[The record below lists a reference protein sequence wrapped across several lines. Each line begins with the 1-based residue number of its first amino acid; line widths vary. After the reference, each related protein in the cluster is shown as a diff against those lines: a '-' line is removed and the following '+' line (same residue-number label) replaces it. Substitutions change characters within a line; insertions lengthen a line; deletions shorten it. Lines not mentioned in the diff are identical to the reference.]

1 MQPELDFK
9 KIGGRIRAARQER
22 GMSQSDLGAIVGC
35 SNNHLSHVEVGQT
48 KVSLTMLVKIAYTLD
63 KDFDYFLMDTPYA
76 RCSTIINEEIASK
89 LNQCN
94 SNTLVSVSQM
104 LDVFIDQQKR
114 TYVD

>member
-9 KIGGRIRAARQER
+9 KIGGRIRTARQEK
-22 GMSQSDLGAIVGC
+22 GLSQADLGHIVGC
-35 SNNHLSHVEVGQT
+35 TNNHLSHVEVGQT

-63 KDFDYFLMDTPYA
+63 KDFEYFLLDTPFA
-76 RCSTIINEEIASK
+76 KSNTIIDKDIAEK